1 MTEPE
6 QNENQAA
13 ETPPEAPA
21 APAPA
26 ATPSTSS
33 SDKDFRMWAMI
44 LHFSLLAGFVIPL
57 GGLIAPIIIWQIK
70 KEEFPALNEHA
81 YSIFNWMLSALIY
94 AVVCGILTLVVI
106 GVFGFMALAVVG
118 VIFPIIGGIKAN
130 EGVLWP
136 YPLTLNL
143 LKP

>member
-44 LHFSLLAGFVIPL
+44 LHFSLLAGFLIPL

-70 KEEFPALNEHA
+70 KEEFPALTEHA

-106 GVFGFMALAVVG
+106 GLFGLMALAVVG
-118 VIFPIIGGIKAN
+118 IIFPIIGGIKAN
-130 EGVLWP
+130 EGELWP